1 MLYLVILGGLMTRA
15 DERVESSNAN
25 TDISVYLYYI
35 RELPDYMEAHTVSVC
50 QQYVDSI
57 GLYKQGV
64 VTYNNM
70 LPAISILPDPSQVQ
84 MLHF

>member
-15 DERVESSNAN
+15 DKRVESSNAN
-25 TDISVYLYYI
+25 TDISVYFYYI

-64 VTYNNM
+64 VTYNNI
-70 LPAISILPDPSQVQ
+70 LPAISILSDPSQVQ